1 MLVYRYDR
9 NGGCPE
15 TPPPLDSR
23 SRIMVVGTSGSGK
36 STLAA
41 LLSRRLGI
49 RDIEL
54 DALYWEPDWRG
65 CELPEFRRRI
75 EEAIAACGDG
85 GYVIHGNYN
94 KVRDL
99 TWGRCDAVVWLDYP
113 KITVMRRVVTRTFG
127 RVFGR
132 TVLWRGNR
140 ETFRKSFLSK
150 DSIILWA
157 WNTHENRRAQYL
169 EAMANNEYGIERFIV
184 IRDPAF
190 VRGFLATIGGG
201 P

>member
-1 MLVYRYDR
+1 MEIYIYDPEE
-9 NGGCPE
+9 GCPE
-15 TPPPLDSR
+15 CPPRLDSR

-49 RDIEL
+49 KDIEL
-54 DALYWEPDWRG
+54 DALYWEPRWKG
-65 CELPEFRRRI
+65 CELEEFCGRI
-75 EEAIAACGDG
+75 SEATASCGDG

-94 KVRDL
+94 KVRHL
-99 TWGRCDAVVWLDYP
+99 TWGKCDTVVWLDYP
-113 KITVMRRVVTRTFG
+113 KLTVMRRVLSRTFR

-132 TVLWRGNR
+132 KRLWKGNR

-157 WNTHENRRAQYL
+157 WNTHENRRRQYL
-169 EAMANNEYGIERFIV
+169 EAMEKNEHGIARFIV
-184 IRDPAF
+184 LRDPSF
-190 VRGFLATIGGG
+190 VEGFLKTIGG
-201 P
+201 